1 MAFLHPRTTLYT
13 FYKHS
18 QSRGIGDPYW
28 DAATGITTLDP
39 GLSIDLRETLKLS
52 AAHRSLVLVSVL
64 VYYNI
69 WCIRKHLWCFASKQW
84 LGLLW
89 GWHSELWH
97 TTNRGHREFTS
108 LCHTLFHTLAS
119 HKPQKSSAWQDKRSV
134 WIDKWPHIFDVLSW
148 ELYKSYNFFFWV
160 NYSFKLYSYW

>member
-18 QSRGIGDPYW
+18 QSRGIGDLYW

-39 GLSIDLRETLKLS
+39 GLSIDLPQTLKLS
-52 AAHRSLVLVSVL
+52 AAHRSIVLVSVL

-69 WCIRKHLWCFASKQW
+69 WRTCGVLPANSAVW

-108 LCHTLFHTLAS
+108 LCHTLAS

-160 NYSFKLYSYW
+160 NYSFKLYNYQ